1 MASYINT
8 SASSFQIDWMRRNKT
23 ELSFSYFKRRLK
35 KALKWPSGTCRQRL
49 GSRQDSMCVCM
60 HTRGEGGPLMSVHLS
75 QTKSSPTHHFM
86 SSVCN
91 PTPGTSPGNTTG
103 LTAVALSKG
112 FQPQRFEVSYFA
124 TDNLFFPIFFLNFVS
139 KSLKQTE
146 PGQRQE

>member
-1 MASYINT
+1 MA
-8 SASSFQIDWMRRNKT
+8 
-23 ELSFSYFKRRLK
+23 
-35 KALKWPSGTCRQRL
+35 L
-49 GSRQDSMCVCM
+49 GHMQTAVRKQVGQHVCVCVCVYM

-91 PTPGTSPGNTTG
+91 PTPGTSPGNTAG

-124 TDNLFFPIFFLNFVS
+124 TDNLFFPMFFFKFCL
-139 KSLKQTE
+139 
-146 PGQRQE
+146 